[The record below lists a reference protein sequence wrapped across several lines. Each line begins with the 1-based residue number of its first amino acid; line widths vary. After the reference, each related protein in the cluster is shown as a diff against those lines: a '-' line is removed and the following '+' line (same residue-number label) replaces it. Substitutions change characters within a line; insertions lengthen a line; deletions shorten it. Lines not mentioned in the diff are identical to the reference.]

1 MTTEERDRMN
11 TLCVRIQDEKDYRRF
26 EGLLRELTDVIGQ
39 KERRFP
45 QHDGAGKRHQ
55 SRPWKTVSG
64 TVHKVISRVYGRHSE
79 LVEITIPEAED
90 LFRELRIENTLTDL
104 GGQVVALKQGAH
116 VDVTF
121 EADAKDTSKEMTD
134 GHA

>member
-1 MTTEERDRMN
+1 MN
-11 TLCVRIQDEKDYRRF
+11 TLCVRIQDEKDYQHF

-55 SRPWKTVSG
+55 NRPWKTVSG
-64 TVHKVISRVYGRHSE
+64 TVQKVIRRVYGRHTE
-79 LVEITIPEAED
+79 FVEITIPEAED
-90 LFRELRIENTLTDL
+90 LFRELRIENTLADL
-104 GGQVVALKQGAH
+104 DGQVVALKQGAH

-121 EADAKDTSKEMTD
+121 EADEKDTAKKMTD